1 MLHDAL
7 QAGWI
12 NQNSTRAV
20 FIEWVLYNPNANLF
34 AFAQGVV
41 EFSSTSSLIPNYKIR
56 VVNLYRWG
64 RATSSLGVILELVV
78 FAYISFFFITET
90 STVMRIGISSYMQD
104 GYAILIILNIVL
116 FFVIIILETILLV
129 RSDAIMSSD
138 MATLK
143 GPEMI
148 NVLVMGERVLSVYSF
163 NALLT
168 WLRMVKYLDIIS
180 NKTKVLSDTIA
191 ASASDIAV
199 FLVLFF
205 VIYFGFCV
213 AFNIAFGSDI
223 EMYKSIKDCLI
234 SIFRTMLGD
243 FDYEAMKASA
253 ILARAHPAH
262 DPLFQAANYVLA
274 PLILVVFV
282 IVVSFVLL
290 NMVCCRNIARFCSLC
305 HLIPRLVYGHHHE
318 QLRPCARHF
327 ARQP

>member
-1 MLHDAL
+1 MLAINPSLQLRQSSAHAFSALDVSYRNGGYIISLPADPHSGRKMLHDAL

-64 RATSSLGVILELVV
+64 RNSSSAGVILELVV
-78 FAYISFFFITET
+78 FAYITFFFITET
-90 STVMRIGISSYMQD
+90 REVLRIGIKSYMTD
-104 GYAILIILNIVL
+104 GYALIIIANIVL
-116 FFVIIILETILLV
+116 FIVIIVLESILLV
-129 RSDAIMSSD
+129 RSDAIMESD

-148 NVLVMGERVLSVYSF
+148 NVLVMGERVLSVYAF
-163 NALLT
+163 NTLLT
-168 WLRMVKYLDIIS
+168 WIRMVKYLDIIS

-191 ASASDIAV
+191 ASATDISV

-205 VIYFGFCV
+205 VVYFGFCV

-223 EMYKSIKDCLI
+223 AMYKSIKDCLI

-243 FDYEAMKASA
+243 FDYEAMKVRD
-253 ILARAHPAH
+253 IRATHYSH
-262 DPLFQAANYVLA
+262 QHRRTR
-274 PLILVVFV
+274 I
-282 IVVSFVLL
+282 
-290 NMVCCRNIARFCSLC
+290 CS
-305 HLIPRLVYGHHHE
+305 
-318 QLRPCARHF
+318 
-327 ARQP
+327 

>member
-41 EFSSTSSLIPNYKIR
+41 EFSSTSSLIPSYKIR

-64 RATSSLGVILELVV
+64 RNSSYAGVILELVV
-78 FAYISFFFITET
+78 FGYIIFFFITET
-90 STVMRIGISSYMQD
+90 RDVLRVGIKAYMTD
-104 GYAILIILNIVL
+104 GYALIIIANIVL
-116 FFVIIILETILLV
+116 FLVIIVLESILLV
-129 RSDAIMSSD
+129 RSDDIMASD

-148 NVLVMGERVLSVYSF
+148 NVLVMGERVLSVYAF

-168 WLRMVKYLDIIS
+168 WIRMVKYLDIIS

-191 ASASDIAV
+191 ASATDISV

-205 VIYFGFCV
+205 VVYFGFCV

-223 EMYKSIKDCLI
+223 AMYKSIKDCLI

-243 FDYEAMKASA
+243 FDYEAMKV
-253 ILARAHPAH
+253 R
-262 DPLFQAANYVLA
+262 DF
-274 PLILVVFV
+274 
-282 IVVSFVLL
+282 
-290 NMVCCRNIARFCSLC
+290 
-305 HLIPRLVYGHHHE
+305 
-318 QLRPCARHF
+318 
-327 ARQP
+327 RQ